1 MAEESITMEG
11 HHIHLKDLFHKEC
24 NVSHRRDDYLSA
36 EHQDKI
42 WRDEVKCQ
50 HDKELYRRPSSPKD
64 VISDR
69 DVLRLSPSSVF
80 TNPTSEDLKSSP
92 SSVFNNPTSEDLKST
107 DTLSSSDYYTPAS
120 PSDMCIRW
128 REKIV
133 EWMYLVID
141 RFGKFSYHMSL
152 LYPPLQLLYPVFIYP
167 IPSLQCQ
174 FTITDLSRE
183 IVSISAFYLDQYLSK
198 HYVDE
203 EVRHILCAD
212 VPSEDTH

>member
-1 MAEESITMEG
+1 MAEESSITMEG

-24 NVSHRRDDYLSA
+24 NVSYRRDDYLSA

-64 VISDR
+64 VISE

-80 TNPTSEDLKSSP
+80 TNPTSEDLKS
-92 SSVFNNPTSEDLKST
+92 T
-107 DTLSSSDYYTPAS
+107 DTLVSSDYYTPAS
-120 PSDMCIRW
+120 PSDICIRW

-141 RFGKFSYHMSL
+141 RFGKCLF
-152 LYPPLQLLYPVFIYP
+152 
-167 IPSLQCQ
+167 
-174 FTITDLSRE
+174 R
-183 IVSISAFYLDQYLSK
+183 
-198 HYVDE
+198 
-203 EVRHILCAD
+203 
-212 VPSEDTH
+212 

>member
-80 TNPTSEDLKSSP
+80 TY
-92 SSVFNNPTSEDLKST
+92 PTSEDLKST
-107 DTLSSSDYYTPAS
+107 DTLSSHYYTPAS
-120 PSDMCIRW
+120 PSDICIRW

-167 IPSLQCQ
+167 NPPPSLQYQ
-174 FTITDLSRE
+174 LLMKDLSRE

-203 EVRHILCAD
+203 EVRTCLLFRYSFGGY
-212 VPSEDTH
+212 PF